1 MQVHLETERL
11 AVIATQTGRVN
22 RGTTIVSAITLDG
35 GTAGTGA
42 TVVLNASTDGG
53 GTDRW
58 AVRAPQY
65 GSIPVPFPKPIKFE
79 DGLYI
84 TLTGTGSR
92 VSIAYT

>member
-1 MQVHLETERL
+1 MNTHLETER
-11 AVIATQTGRVN
+11 IARIIVQTGLVN
-22 RGTTIVSAITLDG
+22 RGKTTVSAITLDG

-42 TVVLNASTDGG
+42 TVVLNASIDGG

-58 AVRAPQY
+58 ALRAPQY
-65 GSIPVPFPKPIKFE
+65 GSMPISFTKPIVLE